1 MAENAFNDKIVLIAG
16 NGQELGLVLAR
27 AFAEAG
33 SRAVIVAAP
42 GGERNA
48 EMFSALQ
55 DQALPVVYEVYEEVE
70 FCDPHQSAALVTR
83 LVERYGR
90 VDILINAATLA
101 ATSPAE
107 TLSANVWEAAIS
119 SVLSAAF
126 YWAQAAGRQ
135 MLSQGRGVIVNL
147 TSVLGDKAVEGHV
160 ASAVV
165 HAGLQGMTNA
175 LGVEWAGRGVRVVAV
190 ALPLAMGETSRRT
203 PLRQAVTPEQIAKTL
218 LYLTSDD
225 AAYVTAETI
234 RVDGGWSAYQ
244 LF

>member
-1 MAENAFNDKIVLIAG
+1 MAESSFNDKIVVIAG

-27 AFAEAG
+27 SFVVAG

-42 GGERNA
+42 AGERNA

-55 DQALPVVYEVYEEVE
+55 NEALPVVYEELDI
-70 FCDPHQSAALVTR
+70 CDPLQSAALVVR

-90 VDILINAATLA
+90 VDILVNSSTITAM
-101 ATSPAE
+101 SPAE
-107 TLSANVWEAAIS
+107 TFPANVWEESIS
-119 SVLSAAF
+119 RILSAAF
-126 YWAQAAGRQ
+126 YCAQAAGRQ

-147 TSVLGDKAVEGHV
+147 TSVLGVKAVEGYV
-160 ASAVV
+160 ASTVV

-175 LGVEWAGRGVRVVAV
+175 LGVEWAGRGVRVIAV
-190 ALPLAMGETSRRT
+190 ALPLEMGDASRRT
-203 PLRQAVTPEQIAKTL
+203 PLRHAVTPGQIANTL